1 MIVHCH
7 SNRSD
12 SERCANSIQELD
24 RDAVTVKADLGLP
37 TDVDRLFN
45 QAIDEFHRFDVLINN
60 AGVYPV
66 HPLGE
71 MTVEQW
77 DQVLHSNLCSEHLIA
92 GM

>member
-1 MIVHCH
+1 AGANVIVHYH

-12 SERCANSIQELD
+12 AERCANRIQELD
-24 RDAVTVKADLGLP
+24 SDAVTVKADLGLP

-45 QAIDEFHRFDVLINN
+45 HAIDEFHRFDVLIKN

-71 MTVEQW
+71 MTVE
-77 DQVLHSNLCSEHLIA
+77 
-92 GM
+92 